1 MISAQDLE
9 QLAYWQEKRFKSEH
23 WYNPYN
29 PVISVNLTE
38 LAERVLGENDKQQ
51 EIQFELTVQQHR
63 IPEKHENLLMALSDA
78 LLRSVQ
84 QWVTS
89 RRLSLKSRRYLAL
102 HAVEPLALPMTK
114 CLAVLVNI
122 PTFAFFP

>member
-89 RRLSLKSRRYLAL
+89 RRLSLKSRCYLAL

>member
-9 QLAYWQEKRFKSEH
+9 QLAYWQEKRFKSKH

-78 LLRSVQ
+78 LIRSVQ

-89 RRLSLKSRRYLAL
+89 RRLSLKSRCYLAL